1 MSAQQALEELTAVQ
15 ARYVRFGACDTE
27 PRGVVAEL
35 LESVR
40 RGDVPAVP
48 TTAAGWQLFSEMAG
62 SETAA
67 AALHAAGAALVEA
80 AKSDAAGLARYLASG
95 GL

>member
-1 MSAQQALEELTAVQ
+1 MSVQQALEELTAAQ

-27 PRGVVAEL
+27 SRGVVAEL

-48 TTAAGWQLFSEMAG
+48 ATASGWQLFSDMNG

-80 AKSDAAGLARYLASG
+80 ARSDATGLARYLAG
-95 GL
+95 GGF